1 MILYEY
7 ENGLYVN
14 LTNRCTCACT
24 FCIRLGHDGVGSA
37 DSLWLSRDPSEQE
50 VLDAFTATDLSQYKE
65 VVFCGYG
72 EPTEALDVL
81 IAAAK
86 YVRSVSDIPIR
97 LNTNGLGSLSH
108 GKDVPKLL
116 EGLIDVMSVSMNAP
130 TAQEYLEVTQPCFG
144 EGAFEA
150 MLNFVRECKPLFP
163 KVMVTAV
170 DVITE
175 EQAQRCQKLADELGV
190 PFRLRA
196 FS

>member
-7 ENGLYVN
+7 EKGLYVN
-14 LTNRCTCACT
+14 LTNRCTCSCV

-37 DSLWLSRDPSEQE
+37 DSLWLESDPSEAE
-50 VLDAFTATDLSQYKE
+50 VLAAFAETDLSKYDE

-72 EPTEALDVL
+72 EPTESLDVL
-81 IAAAK
+81 IAAAR

-97 LNTNGLGSLSH
+97 LNTNGLGSLSN
-108 GKDVPKLL
+108 GKDVPQLL
-116 EGLIDVMSVSMNAP
+116 AGLIDVMSVSMNAP
-130 TAQEYLEVTQPCFG
+130 SAEEYLQVTQPCFG
-144 EGAFEA
+144 EGSFEA
-150 MLNFVRECKPLFP
+150 MLDFVRECKPLFP

-170 DVITE
+170 DVITD
-175 EQAQRCQKLADELGV
+175 EQAARCQALADELGV